1 MKKLTKIVVTA
12 GLGVGLLMSGAQAAS
27 AATFYDDINYG
38 KYLETLSSG
47 NLTYSDKASSIR
59 NTGWATYCENN
70 GCAGRTVRLNG
81 SYNDLRAVNSSLN
94 FGETWSDRISAV
106 KP

>member
-12 GLGVGLLMSGAQAAS
+12 GLGVGLLMTGAQTAS
-27 AATFYDDINYG
+27 AATFYDNINYSG
-38 KYLETLSSG
+38 VLETRTSG
-47 NLTYSDKASSIR
+47 NLTYSDRTSSIR

-81 SYNDLRAVNSSLN
+81 SYNDLRAVNSGLN